1 MISNSTSAT
10 SVISIALSDVS
21 PISYPNISQAITDSS
36 NSGVPYPIEIV
47 DDQSYVLSL
56 PDNLTH
62 NVTMSPGQSYSL
74 DSPLPCIVDS
84 FGTEF
89 NACNISDI
97 TLPSWAAIN

>member
-1 MISNSTSAT
+1 MTLT
-10 SVISIALSDVS
+10 DHT
-21 PISYPNISQAITDSS
+21 NISKTITNFTTLVST
-36 NSGVPYPIEIV
+36 YTIEMV
-47 DDQSYVLSL
+47 TTESYVLSL